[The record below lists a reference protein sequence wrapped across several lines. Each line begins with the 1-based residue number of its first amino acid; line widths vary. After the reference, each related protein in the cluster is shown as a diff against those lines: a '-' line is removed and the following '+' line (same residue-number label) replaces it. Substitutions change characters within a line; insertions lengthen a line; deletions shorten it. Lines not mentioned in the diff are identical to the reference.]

1 MAVDSGRHMLLTI
14 QVWRIKSLEYRY
26 LGYLQQ
32 EVQTWYVK

>member
-1 MAVDSGRHMLLTI
+1 MLLTI

-32 EVQTWYVK
+32 EVQYLVH